1 MKTAPRKFELT
12 SDILLRAYSI
22 GVFPMA
28 ESRDAKDLF
37 WVEPQERGIFPL
49 DGLIVSRS
57 LAKTVRSDRFRVVA
71 DRAFETVMRACAE
84 REKTWINDEI
94 VRLYGELFAAGHAH
108 SLEAYEGDALVG
120 GLYGVSLRGAF
131 FGESMFHRA
140 RDASKV
146 ALVHLFARLRPGGFR
161 LLDAQ
166 FSTEHLASLGA
177 VEISR
182 DTFRL
187 RLAEALDIRGE
198 FRRLARRNA
207 MSGAEALQRARGDGT
222 EVATGEFTETERRSS
237 RTAPGD
243 KVWAGGMAAFDEMGI
258 ASGETRPLYRQVA
271 RWLED
276 TPPELLAA
284 RRAQAE
290 YMFRRIGI
298 TFGVYGDKDAAE
310 RLIPFDIVPR
320 LISRAEWRRLEAGL
334 TQRARALNLFL
345 KDVYGPRAILKETII
360 PPELILR
367 NPFYRPEMI
376 GRRAPHDIWVH
387 IAGIDIVRVDD
398 EEFYVLEDNARTP
411 SGVSYML
418 ENREVTMRLLPDL
431 FARHSVAPVDDYPD
445 QLLAC
450 LRSVAPRLNGGE
462 ATIVILTPGAFNSAY
477 YEHSFLADKLGV
489 ELVEGRD
496 LFVEDDQVFMRTTL
510 GPRRVDVIYRRVDD
524 DFLDPLVFNPASV
537 LGVPGLVGAYL
548 AGNVTIANAIGTG
561 IADDKAIYC
570 YIPELIRFY
579 LSEEPLL
586 KNVPTYRCREPSS
599 LKYVMERLD
608 QLVVKEVNGSG
619 GYGMLVGPH
628 ASAAQREQFGA
639 KIMADP
645 NNYIAQPTLALSTCP
660 ASFES
665 GVSPRHVDL
674 RPFVLSG
681 ADGVRIVPG
690 GLTRVALKEGS
701 LVVNSSQGGG
711 TKDTWI
717 VDDAEGAA

>member
-1 MKTAPRKFELT
+1 
-12 SDILLRAYSI
+12 
-22 GVFPMA
+22 
-28 ESRDAKDLF
+28 
-37 WVEPQERGIFPL
+37 
-49 DGLIVSRS
+49 
-57 LAKTVRSDRFRVVA
+57 
-71 DRAFETVMRACAE
+71 
-84 REKTWINDEI
+84 
-94 VRLYGELFAAGHAH
+94 
-108 SLEAYEGDALVG
+108 
-120 GLYGVSLRGAF
+120 
-131 FGESMFHRA
+131 
-140 RDASKV
+140 
-146 ALVHLFARLRPGGFR
+146 
-161 LLDAQ
+161 
-166 FSTEHLASLGA
+166 
-177 VEISR
+177 
-182 DTFRL
+182 
-187 RLAEALDIRGE
+187 
-198 FRRLARRNA
+198 
-207 MSGAEALQRARGDGT
+207 
-222 EVATGEFTETERRSS
+222 
-237 RTAPGD
+237 
-243 KVWAGGMAAFDEMGI
+243 MAAFDEMGFV
-258 ASGETRPLYRQVA
+258 SGETRPLYQEIA
-271 RWLED
+271 RWLDE
-276 TPPELLAA
+276 TPPELLAS

-320 LISRAEWRRLEAGL
+320 LISQAEWRKLEAGL
-334 TQRARALNLFL
+334 TQRVRALNLFL
-345 KDVYGPRAILKETII
+345 TDIYGKRAIFKESII

-376 GRRAPHDIWVH
+376 GQRAPHDIWVH
-387 IAGIDIVRVDD
+387 IGGIDIVRVDAD
-398 EEFYVLEDNARTP
+398 EFYVREDNARTP

-570 YIPELIRFY
+570 YMPELIRFY

-586 KNVPTYRCREPSS
+586 KNVPTYRCRGKPTS

-608 QLVVKEVNGSG
+608 QLWSG
-619 GYGMLVGPH
+619 GERVGRLRH
-628 ASAAQREQFGA
+628 AGWPACERSAAQQFGA

-645 NNYIAQPTLALSTCP
+645 SNYSPNRTLALSTCP
-660 ASFES
+660 VSFDG
-665 GVSPRHVDL
+665 GVSP
-674 RPFVLSG
+674 
-681 ADGVRIVPG
+681 A
-690 GLTRVALKEGS
+690 T
-701 LVVNSSQGGG
+701 
-711 TKDTWI
+711 
-717 VDDAEGAA
+717 